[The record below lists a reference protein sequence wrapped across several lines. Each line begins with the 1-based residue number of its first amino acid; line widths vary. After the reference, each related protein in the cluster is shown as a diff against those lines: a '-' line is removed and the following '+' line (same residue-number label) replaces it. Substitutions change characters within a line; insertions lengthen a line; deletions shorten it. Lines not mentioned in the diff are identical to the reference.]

1 MNTDIVAYY
10 RKRANEYEKI
20 YQKPERQ
27 EELAEITELLQNGFA
42 NKTVFEIACGTGFWT
57 QRISESAVSVFA
69 TDVNEEVLDIAMSK
83 LYRRPNVHFEK
94 DDIFN
99 LQHRHKH
106 EALFGGFIWS
116 HIKLDELKKFIDICN
131 KCVRPGGTIVFID
144 NNYVAGSNHPITDT
158 DDEGNTFQTRWLTD
172 GSIHQV
178 LKNFPDKELILKV
191 LDSKATDINFVS
203 LKYYWL
209 LQYKTPM

>member
-116 HIKLDELKKFIDICN
+116 HIK
-131 KCVRPGGTIVFID
+131 
-144 NNYVAGSNHPITDT
+144 
-158 DDEGNTFQTRWLTD
+158 
-172 GSIHQV
+172 
-178 LKNFPDKELILKV
+178 
-191 LDSKATDINFVS
+191 
-203 LKYYWL
+203 
-209 LQYKTPM
+209 